1 LFHNLKHKLE
11 KFHEHHPH
19 PIKEF
24 IEHHRH
30 HIEDSPSKKELLKE
44 LMAVKK
50 QMATNML
57 KLEAD
62 KKFVEMDDKLI
73 TVTKEKLAEL
83 EKSGATKEQIA
94 SVKAA
99 LDVEMVK
106 EAEAK
111 KDEVAETDL
120 ITKEK
125 AEAAKLW
132 EEIKNLP
139 GSEEKGD
146 TPTKKELM
154 KKLYAVK
161 KQLWANE
168 MKIKAEDQLVKYD
181 EQVIAETKTKLAELK
196 KKGAPQKE
204 IDAVTQALKLEVE
217 KEGDIQ
223 KDEATRKELVT
234 KEQAEVK
241 EIIEEIKNL
250 PNAEDQYKMDVIKL
264 EQIVDGILRG
274 ALDAENLTDIST
286 CITDMETI
294 FGEAETAVGDFEKGG
309 LTNIVAGLKEL
320 GGIFQNVETDM
331 ADCSAAKED
340 WPRLKAL
347 AEVFKSP
354 KTFAYHVGKDLLVNG
369 KDIYHEIN
377 DSVTEYKAENWEQF
391 GLDVGTAAA
400 KTILGDEEPEQE
412 EDVEIVM
419 DDDLFLY

>member
-217 KEGDIQ
+217 KEGEIQ

-369 KDIYHEIN
+369 KDIYHEIT

>member
-1 LFHNLKHKLE
+1 
-11 KFHEHHPH
+11 
-19 PIKEF
+19 
-24 IEHHRH
+24 
-30 HIEDSPSKKELLKE
+30 
-44 LMAVKK
+44 MAVKK

-196 KKGAPQKE
+196 KKEAPQKE

-217 KEGDIQ
+217 KEGEIQ

>member
-1 LFHNLKHKLE
+1 
-11 KFHEHHPH
+11 
-19 PIKEF
+19 
-24 IEHHRH
+24 
-30 HIEDSPSKKELLKE
+30 LKE

-99 LDVEMVK
+99 LDVEMAK

-217 KEGDIQ
+217 KEGEIQ

>member
-1 LFHNLKHKLE
+1 
-11 KFHEHHPH
+11 
-19 PIKEF
+19 
-24 IEHHRH
+24 
-30 HIEDSPSKKELLKE
+30 
-44 LMAVKK
+44 MAVKK

-204 IDAVTQALKLEVE
+204 IDAVTQALKLEVK
-217 KEGDIQ
+217 KEGEIQ

-369 KDIYHEIN
+369 KDIYHEIT

>member
-1 LFHNLKHKLE
+1 
-11 KFHEHHPH
+11 
-19 PIKEF
+19 
-24 IEHHRH
+24 
-30 HIEDSPSKKELLKE
+30 
-44 LMAVKK
+44 MAVKK

-204 IDAVTQALKLEVE
+204 IDAVTQALKLEVK
-217 KEGDIQ
+217 KEGEIQ

>member
-1 LFHNLKHKLE
+1 
-11 KFHEHHPH
+11 
-19 PIKEF
+19 
-24 IEHHRH
+24 
-30 HIEDSPSKKELLKE
+30 
-44 LMAVKK
+44 MAVKK

-99 LDVEMVK
+99 LDVEMAK

-217 KEGDIQ
+217 KEGEIQ

-369 KDIYHEIN
+369 KDIYHEIT

>member
-106 EAEAK
+106 QAEAK

-217 KEGDIQ
+217 KEGEIQ

-369 KDIYHEIN
+369 KDIYHEIT